1 MEKSRKG
8 VKPVKLPQPLF
19 VSWKNIIDSN
29 KNIKLIPAVIAL
41 QKLITCQ
48 DATYDNQ
55 ARYIKE
61 AGKNQNHYT
70 FNVSLC

>member
-19 VSWKNIIDSN
+19 ISWKYIIDSFINAN
-29 KNIKLIPAVIAL
+29 KNVKLIPAVIAL
-41 QKLITCQ
+41 EKLITCQ

-55 ARYIKE
+55 ARCIKE
-61 AGKNQNHYT
+61 AGKIMLFY
-70 FNVSLC
+70 FL

>member
-8 VKPVKLPQPLF
+8 VKPVKLPQSLF
-19 VSWKNIIDSN
+19 VSWKNIIDSFVN
-29 KNIKLIPAVIAL
+29 SNENIKLIPAVIAL

-61 AGKNQNHYT
+61 AGKNQN
-70 FNVSLC
+70 